1 MKQFTI
7 FLLLIAFLQSCSPN
21 NVKQDKSLKRYFD
34 DHKVEGCCAVMDN
47 ASGKFTVH
55 NLGRYRD
62 SSYLPASTFKI
73 LNSLIGLQTGKI
85 SSDSMV
91 IKWDGVERR
100 VAEWNKDLNMYEA
113 FRVSSVYYYQ
123 EVARRIG
130 KDTMQLWLD
139 SLKYGAKTDTGKV
152 VITSAIDSFWL
163 DNSLKIT
170 PDQQLGLVKRLYF
183 DQLPFFKSYQEMV
196 KRAMLFE
203 NNSNYRLGYKTG
215 WGFKENGNA
224 IGWVVG
230 WVEENN
236 HPYFFVLNIESSDK
250 DFDMRTIRMKM
261 LKDILKQLG
270 FFEGRM

>member
-1 MKQFTI
+1 
-7 FLLLIAFLQSCSPN
+7 
-21 NVKQDKSLKRYFD
+21 
-34 DHKVEGCCAVMDN
+34 
-47 ASGKFTVH
+47 
-55 NLGRYRD
+55 
-62 SSYLPASTFKI
+62 
-73 LNSLIGLQTGKI
+73 
-85 SSDSMV
+85 
-91 IKWDGVERR
+91 
-100 VAEWNKDLNMYEA
+100 
-113 FRVSSVYYYQ
+113 
-123 EVARRIG
+123 
-130 KDTMQLWLD
+130 MQIWLD

-236 HPYFFVLNIESSDK
+236 HPYFFVLNIESPDK
-250 DFDMRTIRMKM
+250 DFDMSTIRMKM
-261 LKDILKQLG
+261 LKNILKQLG